1 MKLYQIILNFH
12 SDSIHTVI
20 AENEHEAV
28 NVFVEYLNC
37 LHQSYT
43 ASDFSASV
51 IDLKSVQY
59 PIVIH

>member
-1 MKLYQIILNFH
+1 MKLYQVIPNFH
-12 SDSIHTVI
+12 SDSIHAVI

-28 NVFVEYLNC
+28 DVFVEYLNC

-43 ASDFSASV
+43 ASDFSARE
-51 IDLKSVQY
+51 IDLESVQY